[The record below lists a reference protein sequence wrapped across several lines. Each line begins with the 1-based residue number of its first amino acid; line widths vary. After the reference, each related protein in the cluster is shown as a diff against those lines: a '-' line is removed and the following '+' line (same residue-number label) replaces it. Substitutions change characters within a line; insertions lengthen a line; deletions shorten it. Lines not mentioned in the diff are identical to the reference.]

1 MACEYLNN
9 VFTDLRQIKFPRFSD
24 ILWIDASSNMTIE
37 LALMQIAQD
46 KNAPNEAKKP
56 SESVLK
62 WIALQRNNWLMVYD
76 GADGDYQIVE
86 KFLLPGGGGNI
97 VITSRNVGLKRI
109 SLKSQKVVNMT
120 EEEATSLL
128 LKSAALDGMSDHN
141 GLVRKLVSELGGI
154 PLALDQA
161 GAYMLTTECGIA
173 NYLELFAKHKHAL
186 MSNFEFQGASNYD
199 RTTYGTWD
207 MSMET
212 IEKMATNDTGQKAL
226 AAQSAIQI
234 LRIFAFLD
242 HANIPLELFK
252 NAAENYM
259 KRDVDEVEA
268 HSNHPLDHKTLFLN
282 NDGIWE
288 EMKFL
293 TGIQVLISFSLIEAH
308 SQLYSMH
315 LLVHSWSRNRIP
327 KSEVINVYQNTR
339 ALLSCS
345 IVDSL
350 RNLSIDNYAF
360 CRLIAPHI
368 KTNTLHASELKFNII
383 YYDDEYERFSLVFH
397 HIGSWCYNMVRTP
410 TLCKPDTS
418 DRPYLFS
425 LSTYL
430 I

>member
-1 MACEYLNN
+1 MACEYLSN
-9 VFTDLRQIKFPRFSD
+9 VFTNSGQIKFPRFSD

-46 KNAPNEAKKP
+46 KNAPDEAKKS

-62 WIALQRNNWLMVYD
+62 WIAQRNNWLMVYD
-76 GADGDYQIVE
+76 GADGHYQIVE
-86 KFLLPGGGGNI
+86 TFLPPGDGGNI

-109 SLKSQKVVNMT
+109 SLKSQKIVEMP
-120 EEEATSLL
+120 EEEASSLL
-128 LKSAALDGMSDHN
+128 LKSAALDGMSEHN

-186 MSNFEFQGASNYD
+186 MSNFEFKGASNYD

-207 MSMET
+207 ISIET

-242 HANIPLELFK
+242 NANIPLELFK
-252 NAAENYM
+252 SAAENYM
-259 KRDVDEVEA
+259 KRDVDEES
-268 HSNHPLDHKTLFLN
+268 HSNHPLDHKTLFLS

-293 TGIQVLISFSLIEAH
+293 TGIQVLISFSLIEVH

-327 KSEVINVYQNTR
+327 KSEMMNVYVGKAAAQDIG
-339 ALLSCS
+339 LS
-345 IVDSL
+345 
-350 RNLSIDNYAF
+350 
-360 CRLIAPHI
+360 
-368 KTNTLHASELKFNII
+368 E
-383 YYDDEYERFSLVFH
+383 
-397 HIGSWCYNMVRTP
+397 
-410 TLCKPDTS
+410 
-418 DRPYLFS
+418 
-425 LSTYL
+425 
-430 I
+430 